1 MPPKNAIRMGIVHNS
16 SIPETPVRIHVP
28 STAYQVISLNG
39 QLVQG
44 EEIFQTIPE

>member
-1 MPPKNAIRMGIVHNS
+1 MEIVHNS
-16 SIPETPVRIHVP
+16 SIPEPPVRIHVP